1 MDPQRKSPEVRQK
14 KETFKERI
22 YDEFILKG
30 INVITVMQVKTYI
43 EHLCFSV

>member
-30 INVITVMQVKTYI
+30 ITLSR
-43 EHLCFSV
+43 LCKLKLI

>member
-30 INVITVMQVKTYI
+30 YHVYA
-43 EHLCFSV
+43 S

>member
-30 INVITVMQVKTYI
+30 KTLSR
-43 EHLCFSV
+43 LCKLKLI